1 MSPKLPRVDCRQL
14 IQTLKH
20 AGFEEQRQ
28 RGSHLHLRR
37 ASDGKRVTVPV
48 HKGRIVP
55 IGTLRAILRDA
66 GISVEEFHELLK
78 KGRRTRQ
85 EGSGS
90 GGEATA

>member
-14 IQTLKH
+14 IRALKR
-20 AGFEEQRQ
+20 AGFEEQRR
-28 RGSHLHLRR
+28 RGSHLHLHR

-66 GISVEEFHELLK
+66 GISVEEFRELLK

-90 GGEATA
+90 GSKATA